1 MIGCFFLQMLCEV
14 LLKNM
19 QFNTQQEIDVWGFAG
34 KIADSAF
41 LKKSQYTYLKL
52 GGFLKIF
59 LKMH

>member
-1 MIGCFFLQMLCEV
+1 MLCEV

-19 QFNTQQEIDVWGFAG
+19 QFNTQQEVDMWCFAW

-52 GGFLKIF
+52 GGFPIIF
-59 LKMH
+59 LKIH